1 MPEPAELV
9 KAPET
14 ASVDRS
20 ARDRILDA
28 AESCLRRD
36 GIRRTTAAG
45 VAAEAG
51 ISRAWLY
58 RHFPDKATLLSAALI
73 RRDEKFWAQAKH
85 EVDRAPGLAEQVAA
99 AVVLCRAAPL
109 GPLATDLREREP
121 EAFGAVIGT
130 FVDDLIPGM
139 AWFWRAQLEAGVAAG
154 ELRADL
160 DVDDA
165 AEWVMRIVV
174 SLVSVPGGAVD
185 IDDAASITQYLST
198 FLMPALA
205 TAG

>member
-1 MPEPAELV
+1 MTEEE
-9 KAPET
+9 K
-14 ASVDRS
+14 S
-20 ARDRILDA
+20 ARERILDA
-28 AESCLRRD
+28 AEACLRRD

-58 RHFPDKATLLSAALI
+58 RHFPDKATLLAAALI
-73 RRDEKFWAQAKH
+73 RRDEAFWAQAQH
-85 EVDRAPGLAEQVAA
+85 RVERADGFAAQVAA

-109 GPLATDLREREP
+109 GPLATELRDREP

-130 FVDDLIPGM
+130 FVDDIIPGM
-139 AWFWRAQLEAGVAAG
+139 AWFWTARLESGVTAG
-154 ELRADL
+154 ELRGDL
-160 DVDDA
+160 DVEAA

-185 IDDAASITQYLST
+185 IDDAASITAYLSA
-198 FLMPALA
+198 FLMPALITGA
-205 TAG
+205 

>member
-1 MPEPAELV
+1 VSAPA
-9 KAPET
+9 PPD
-14 ASVDRS
+14 SDGRS

-51 ISRAWLY
+51 VSRAWLY

-73 RRDEKFWAQAKH
+73 RRDQAFWVDAQQR
-85 EVDRAPGLAEQVAA
+85 VDAADGFAARVVA
-99 AVVLCRAAPL
+99 AVVLARAAPL
-109 GPLATDLREREP
+109 GPLATELRESEP

-130 FVDDLIPGM
+130 FVDDIVPGLS
-139 AWFWRAQLEAGVAAG
+139 WFWRAQLEAGVATG
-154 ELRADL
+154 ELRAGL
-160 DVDDA
+160 DVQGA

-174 SLVSVPGGAVD
+174 SLVSVPGQAVD
-185 IDDAASITQYLST
+185 IDDAGSISDYLEA
-198 FLMPALA
+198 FLMPALRA
-205 TAG
+205 